1 MYFDPLY
8 FLFVAPGFLLGL
20 WAQFQVKRRFRHF
33 SQVPNTTGL
42 TGAQVAQR
50 ILQSYGVAG
59 VTIEPVQ
66 GVLSDHYD
74 PRAKA
79 LRLSHD
85 VYHGRSVAA
94 AGVAAHEVGHA
105 IQDAE
110 GYSWLRMRSAIVPA
124 LTFASP
130 ASTWIVLGGFLLSGA
145 GVAFGRPVLLLGV
158 LLFSVVVLF
167 QLVTLPVEFD
177 ASRRALI
184 AVDRG
189 GLITGEAGGAKKVL
203 NAAALTYV
211 AAAVSS
217 VGTLLYYLYRAGVFG
232 GDRR

>member
-189 GLITGEAGGAKKVL
+189 GLITGEAGGPKKVL